1 LAKRFG
7 LVAHASNLKRFIEF
21 AYRSIERVFSWKQT
35 TKSPPMNH
43 PIRQLLIA
51 LAVLGAARPIHAAS
65 FSPEAASPAKYDVA
79 WNSPSK
85 DQNG

>member
-1 LAKRFG
+1 
-7 LVAHASNLKRFIEF
+7 
-21 AYRSIERVFSWKQT
+21 
-35 TKSPPMNH
+35 MNH
-43 PIRQLLIA
+43 PIRQLLIT

-65 FSPEAASPAKYDVA
+65 FSPEAASPAKYDVI